1 MDEKIHDDEKTV
13 HSINGA
19 SDKGDQVETP
29 VGGKPSDYE
38 KSTLRHVGESLPYSV
53 FLVAVIELCE
63 RFTYYG
69 CQGIFQN
76 YVQKP
81 LDGSL
86 GNGGLGL
93 GHQGATG
100 LTTFYS
106 FWCYVTPLLGGLI
119 ADQYLGKYKTILS
132 FAGVY
137 VLGLIILVATSVPS
151 SLNAGAGLGGFVASI
166 LLTGLG
172 TGGIKANVAP
182 LIAEQYTRR
191 TMEIAVSK
199 KGERVVID
207 PYVTV
212 QRIYMIFYWT
222 INIGALSLLATPYME
237 RDIGFWSAFTLCLC
251 MFAVGITVLV
261 LGRKTYVDR
270 PPQGSVVT
278 DSFRAIALMI
288 RFRSMDAPKQSFLIE
303 KGSNRKV
310 QWDDLFV
317 EELKRALTA
326 CKVFT

>member
-1 MDEKIHDDEKTV
+1 MMDDKVQNEKTAN
-13 HSINGA
+13 SITDNSEKDVG
-19 SDKGDQVETP
+19 ETP
-29 VGGKPSDYE
+29 VGGVPNDYE

-53 FLVAVIELCE
+53 FLVAIIELCE

-76 YVQKP
+76 YIQKP

-100 LTTFYS
+100 LSTFYT

-119 ADQYLGKYKTILS
+119 ADQYLGKYKTILT
-132 FAGVY
+132 FAGIY
-137 VLGLIILVATSVPS
+137 MCGLLILVCTSIPS
-151 SLNAGAGLGGFVASI
+151 SLQNGAGLGGFIASI

-191 TMEIAVSK
+191 TMEVSVTK

-207 PYVTV
+207 PYVTI
-212 QRIYMIFYWT
+212 QRIYSKSHW
-222 INIGALSLLATPYME
+222 STP
-237 RDIGFWSAFTLCLC
+237 
-251 MFAVGITVLV
+251 
-261 LGRKTYVDR
+261 
-270 PPQGSVVT
+270 
-278 DSFRAIALMI
+278 
-288 RFRSMDAPKQSFLIE
+288 
-303 KGSNRKV
+303 
-310 QWDDLFV
+310 
-317 EELKRALTA
+317 
-326 CKVFT
+326 